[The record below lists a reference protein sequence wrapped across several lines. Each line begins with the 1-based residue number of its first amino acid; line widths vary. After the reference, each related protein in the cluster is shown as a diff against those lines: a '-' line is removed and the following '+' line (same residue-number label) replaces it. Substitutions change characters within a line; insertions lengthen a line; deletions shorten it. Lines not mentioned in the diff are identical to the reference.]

1 MCYIYLRDILLNSGV
16 CRSRVKAM
24 PCNGVTMRL
33 STSVPAYLTKTFS
46 GYFHTKLS
54 NGDNLVERSVEKYS
68 RHEWVTPPVHA
79 LQEVPGPCRHRAAG
93 PPHLRLSPL

>member
-1 MCYIYLRDILLNSGV
+1 MFSGVRTRVDSRRFPEIYNCCNFAFDNIENRNFIFEFCVIHLKYILSLLLNSGV

-54 NGDNLVERSVEKYS
+54 N
-68 RHEWVTPPVHA
+68 
-79 LQEVPGPCRHRAAG
+79 
-93 PPHLRLSPL
+93 